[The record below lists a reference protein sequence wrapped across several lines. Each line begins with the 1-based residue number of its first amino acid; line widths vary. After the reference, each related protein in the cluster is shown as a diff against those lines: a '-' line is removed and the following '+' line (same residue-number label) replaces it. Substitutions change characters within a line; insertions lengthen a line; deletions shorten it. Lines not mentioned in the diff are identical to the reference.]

1 MEDAQITDAMSPR
14 GWVVKRRLSADA
26 LKEYVA
32 RLKIQRPQIVAITE
46 PQDGTFTLIFE
57 PDATQEEHLAADES
71 EVAETLD
78 ALFGAPVTPVQTPSG
93 AEVETVV
100 AIPAPATPADIPPA
114 APTTEPTPA

>member
-1 MEDAQITDAMSPR
+1 
-14 GWVVKRRLSADA
+14 LN
-26 LKEYVA
+26 EYVA
-32 RLKIQRPQIVAITE
+32 RHRIQRPQVVAITE

-57 PDATQEEHLAADES
+57 PNQAQEEHLAAEES

-100 AIPAPATPADIPPA
+100 TIPAPAGPAGVPPV
-114 APTTEPTPA
+114 APATEPTPS